1 MTIDLFIPCFID
13 QFYPETGMNL
23 VKLLE
28 KAGVKVNYN
37 PEQTCCGQLA
47 FNSGFTDEAKT
58 LGNKFLKDFPNDRP
72 VVSPSASCSG
82 YIKNYYQDLFHNTS
96 SHLEYKRLT
105 RNIFEITDFLVNKLR
120 FTDFG
125 ASFPHKVTYHDSCSG
140 LREYML
146 KAEGRLLLSKVSG
159 LELVEMNEREVCC
172 GFGGS
177 FSVKHEAIST
187 AMAQQKVQ
195 NAVDTDAEYIVSTDL
210 SCLMHLEAYINKQG
224 IPLKV
229 IHIVDILAS
238 GW

>member
-13 QFYPETGMNL
+13 QFYPETGMNM

-28 KAGVKVNYN
+28 KAGQQVNYN

-47 FNSGFTDEAKT
+47 FNSGFTDEAKK

-72 VVSPSASCSG
+72 VVSPSASCTG
-82 YIKNYYQDLFHNTS
+82 YVKNYYQELFHNTAN
-96 SHLEYKRLT
+96 HIEYKRLT
-105 RNIFEITDFLVNKLR
+105 RNMFEITDFLVNRVK

-125 ASFPHKVTYHDSCSG
+125 AVFPHKVTYHDSCAG
-140 LREYML
+140 LREYGL
-146 KAEGRLLLSKVSG
+146 KAEGRLLLSKVKDI
-159 LELVEMNEREVCC
+159 ELVEMKEREVCC
-172 GFGGS
+172 GFGGV

-187 AMAQQKVQ
+187 AMAQQKIE
-195 NAVDTDAEYIVSTDL
+195 NALETEAEYIVSTDL
-210 SCLMHLEAYINKQG
+210 SCLMHLEGYINKNKLP
-224 IPLKV
+224 IKV

>member
-13 QFYPETGMNL
+13 QFYPETGMNM

-28 KAGVKVNYN
+28 KAGVQVDYN

-47 FNSGFTDEAKT
+47 FNSGFTDEAKK
-58 LGNKFLKDFPNDRP
+58 LGNKFLKDFPNNRP

-82 YIKNYYQDLFHNTS
+82 YVKNYYQELFHNTAN
-96 SHLEYKRLT
+96 HLEYKRLT
-105 RNIFEITDFLVNKLR
+105 RNMFEITDYLVNKLN

-125 ASFPHKVTYHDSCSG
+125 AVFPHKVTYHDSCAG
-140 LREYML
+140 LREYQL
-146 KAEGRLLLSKVSG
+146 KAEGRLLLSKVKD
-159 LELVEMNEREVCC
+159 LEVVEMKEPEVCC

-195 NAVDTDAEYIVSTDL
+195 NAVATEAEYIVSTDL
-210 SCLMHLEAYINKQG
+210 SCLMHLEGYINKQK